1 MNVVLQP
8 WQLLFAILSG
18 WIHRRQQQIIE
29 FQNDQLISLMKSQ
42 GKKRILLTDDQRRLL
57 AVKGKALGRKTLR
70 ELTTIVTP
78 DTILRW
84 HRELVARKW
93 DHSEK
98 RKSVGRPRIRQVIVD
113 LILRFA
119 KENPTWGYDRIQG
132 ALANVGYHISDTTV
146 GNILKAH
153 GIEPAPDRK
162 RQTTWK
168 TFLKAHW
175 DVLVAIDFTTIE
187 VWTRGGLVTYYL
199 LFVMELKTR
208 RVHFAGCT
216 PHPNEAWMQQIARNL
231 TDPFDGFLLGK
242 RYVLMDRDGKF
253 CPTFRNLLKDE
264 DAKPLLLPPRSPDL
278 NAYIERFMR
287 SLKSESLSRMIFFG
301 EKSLRRAVDAY
312 LRHYHAER
320 NHQGVGNKLIESGE
334 EVGSVAGKIACR
346 QRLGGLLRYYYRD
359 AA

>member
-1 MNVVLQP
+1 
-8 WQLLFAILSG
+8 
-18 WIHRRQQQIIE
+18 
-29 FQNDQLISLMKSQ
+29 
-42 GKKRILLTDDQRRLL
+42 
-57 AVKGKALGRKTLR
+57 LR

-98 RKSVGRPRIRQVIVD
+98 RKSVGRPRIRQIIVD

-119 KENPTWGYDRIQG
+119 KENPSWGYDRIQG

-175 DVLVAIDFTTIE
+175 DVLAAIDFTTVE
-187 VWTRGGLVTYYL
+187 VWTKGGLVTFYL

-253 CPTFRNLLKDE
+253 CPTFRKLLKDE

-301 EKSLRRAVDAY
+301 EKSLRRAVAAY

>member
-1 MNVVLQP
+1 
-8 WQLLFAILSG
+8 
-18 WIHRRQQQIIE
+18 
-29 FQNDQLISLMKSQ
+29 
-42 GKKRILLTDDQRRLL
+42 
-57 AVKGKALGRKTLR
+57 
-70 ELTTIVTP
+70 
-78 DTILRW
+78 
-84 HRELVARKW
+84 LVARKW

-132 ALANVGYHISDTTV
+132 TLANVGYHISDTTV

-175 DVLVAIDFTTIE
+175 DVLAAIDFTTVE
-187 VWTRGGLVTYYL
+187 VWTKGGLVTFYL

-320 NHQGVGNKLIESGE
+320 NHQGIGNKLIESGE

>member
-70 ELTTIVTP
+70 EFTTIVTP

-93 DHSEK
+93 DHSEQ

-175 DVLVAIDFTTIE
+175 DVLAAIDFTTVE
-187 VWTRGGLVTYYL
+187 VWTKGGLVTFYL

-320 NHQGVGNKLIESGE
+320 NHQGVGNKLIECGE
-334 EVGSVAGKIACR
+334 ELGSVAGTIACR